1 MNTFNNME
9 TILNSTRT
17 ENGDLALHSTKNKN
31 LDLFGL
37 MGSMNHN
44 DENLYGLFMDAYNE
58 NPELAIMNL
67 FYLRDVRG
75 GMGRRDAFRRIL
87 QMLAQ
92 KDPAKVKKIL
102 ELIPEYGRWDD
113 LVGLLDVPLLED
125 AVLFVIGVQLKK
137 DLSSTDNVS
146 LLAKWLPSINAS
158 SKKTTAYAKKIAKG
172 LGMSEP
178 LYRKILSKLRKRI
191 NIVESKLSKKEYDFD
206 YSQLPSKAMNKY
218 QKAFHRNDRERYEG
232 YLEEL
237 TQGKTKVNVST
248 LYPHEIIR
256 GTISSWRRVA
266 DVTPLQEAQWK
277 ALDRTKSDTNA
288 IVVRDGSG
296 SMMGKPIEIAT
307 ALSILYSE
315 QLTGEFKDKFITFS
329 RNPELVDLSSCKT
342 LADKIAVCNKYGSI
356 QNTDIE
362 KTYNLI
368 FKASKGVPYEEQ
380 IDRMVIISDMEF
392 DYGAEYSQSTYD
404 AIKAKYAKAEMKFPE
419 IVYWNVNARSIHF
432 PAGKDEN
439 IKLISGFSNSVLQDV
454 MTSKDLSPTTFM
466 LNALSRYRHVADL
479 YVS

>member
-9 TILNSTRT
+9 TILNGTRT
-17 ENGDLALHSTKNKN
+17 ENGDLALRSTKNKN

-67 FYLRDVRG
+67 LYLRDIRG

-113 LVGLLDVPLLED
+113 LVGLLNVPLLEN
-125 AVLFVIGVQLKK
+125 AVLFVIGVQLKR
-137 DLSSTDNVS
+137 DLLSEDNVS

-158 SKKTTAYAKKIAKG
+158 SKKTIAHAKKIAKG

-178 LYRKILSKLRKRI
+178 TYRKILSKLRKRI

-218 QKAFHRNDRERYEG
+218 QKAFYRNDREKYED
-232 YLEEL
+232 YLNAL

-256 GTISSWRRVA
+256 GTVGAWRRVA

-277 ALDRTKSDTNA
+277 ALDRTKSDINT

-296 SMMGKPIEIAT
+296 SMSGKPIEIAT

-329 RNPELVDLSSCKT
+329 GNPELVDLSNCNT
-342 LADKIAVCNKYGSI
+342 LSEKLRVCAKYSDVE
-356 QNTDIE
+356 NTDIE
-362 KTYNLI
+362 KTYDLI
-368 FKASKGVPYEEQ
+368 FEASKGVPYEEQ

-392 DYGAEYSQSTYD
+392 DCGAEYSQSTYD
-404 AIKAKYAKAEMKFPE
+404 AIKAKYTKAEMKFPE

-439 IKLISGFSNSVLQDV
+439 IKLISGFSNSVLKDV
-454 MTSKDLSPTTFM
+454 MASKDLSPMAFM
-466 LNALSRYRHVADL
+466 LNTLSRYRHVADL
-479 YVS
+479 YMS